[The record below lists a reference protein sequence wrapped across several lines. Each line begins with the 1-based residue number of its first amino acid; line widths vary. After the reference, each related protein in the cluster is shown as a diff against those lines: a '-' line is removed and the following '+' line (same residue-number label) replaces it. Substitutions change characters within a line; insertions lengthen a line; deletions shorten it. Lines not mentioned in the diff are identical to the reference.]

1 MCGLTNKHQQH
12 HVGWPELA
20 IFYRDEQKSFTFPV
34 PRFPLNV
41 IRWGNMI
48 FFVWQHFQGWRC
60 VLISLLLAH
69 LSEIILNCRVTR
81 EKKGKSFVRQH
92 INMQRI
98 RNFVPSCSTC
108 TWAWTVQLD
117 ALSSDFHV
125 VVSLDFG
132 YRWIA
137 RSISFIKC
145 DPILHCWP

>member
-48 FFVWQHFQGWRC
+48 FFCVTTFSGLALCSHFTSPRTS
-60 VLISLLLAH
+60 VRNYFKLPSD
-69 LSEIILNCRVTR
+69 TR
-81 EKKGKSFVRQH
+81 KKGKSFVRQH

-108 TWAWTVQLD
+108 TWAWTVQL
-117 ALSSDFHV
+117 ALASDFHV